1 MSEQTLAILVFG
13 GLIVLVLTMFA
24 LERRGV
30 AKRKAAR
37 GGREVDISDPIFLGS
52 EAGQGKKF
60 EAPGKD

>member
-1 MSEQTLAILVFG
+1 MSERTLAILVFG
-13 GLIVLVLTMFA
+13 GFM
-24 LERRGV
+24 
-30 AKRKAAR
+30 RKAAR